1 MHTRAAR
8 MQPGDVLDDVD
19 ALLERMERLRLVA
32 GNLFHNCAYRELG
45 VVRALADA
53 GAEPTLARAPGTT
66 GRDAGCAAPG
76 RPAAVEIKS
85 ALLSERA
92 QRAGALRVR
101 NADGVWL
108 FGKAVHAAR
117 LDAVLRYDAFA
128 FGLFTRTSARPAV
141 VYYVHGRAAVAAVH
155 ALVRRL
161 RDAKTAARPESA
173 RGRGFDDVRFGQE
186 ELFAALALPA
196 PAAER
201 LRGVDVVLA
210 GARYSAAQVADL
222 FAAGAAGRAAPLPFR
237 RA

>member
-1 MHTRAAR
+1 

-128 FGLFTRTSARPAV
+128 FGLFTRTSARPAGEPASGSPRPRRPASD
-141 VYYVHGRAAVAAVH
+141 HRRPGRPRRRGPRSGGGRRN
-155 ALVRRL
+155 RRL
-161 RDAKTAARPESA
+161 SLSCTGSPPR
-173 RGRGFDDVRFGQE
+173 
-186 ELFAALALPA
+186 
-196 PAAER
+196 
-201 LRGVDVVLA
+201 
-210 GARYSAAQVADL
+210 
-222 FAAGAAGRAAPLPFR
+222 
-237 RA
+237 